1 VETKERASHKELKND
16 EEPWIEDTGQEW
28 EQEQEEQEPEE
39 QQKPDEENVRVRGD
53 EQSPSES
60 SQSKGKQKERIEEN
74 FFANGLFAGLGIGC
88 IVTFVIMW
96 LAVFFSP
103 QLPSGTTYQAMLSI
117 FIYPMVYLL
126 AVGLIALTAGIV
138 KEYYAP
144 KVNR

>member
-28 EQEQEEQEPEE
+28 EQEPEE
-39 QQKPDEENVRVRGD
+39 EQKPDEETVARVKED
-53 EQSPSES
+53 EQSPLES
-60 SQSKGKQKERIEEN
+60 GESKGKQKEKIEEN

-103 QLPSGTTYQAMLSI
+103 QLPSGTTYQVMLSI

-138 KEYYAP
+138 KEYYVP